1 MARVKSH
8 KTTKAEM
15 KEIIELY
22 EQGFSVKEIQAITGR
37 GREAQSRI
45 IASVGL
51 GYENNYRSPES
62 KAWFEAENY
71 YDNERCCNKSS
82 KLYNFPKEFRDLK
95 PTDRYNFY
103 MLFID
108 KYKDEAR
115 ALYNDI
121 MGTSTSAPKVNK
133 DSVIAISDI
142 LDYCKEHESEDRN
155 LYKFIIP
162 GIIKEIVDK
171 EKS

>member
-22 EQGFSVKEIQAITGR
+22 EEGKSIKEIQSITGR

-45 IASVGL
+45 LAAVGL

-62 KAWFEAENY
+62 KAWFDAENY
-71 YDNERCCNKSS
+71 YDKERRNKSS
-82 KLYNFPKEFRDLK
+82 KLYRFPTEFRDLK
-95 PTDRYNFY
+95 ATDRYKFY
-103 MLFID
+103 NMFID
-108 KYKDEAR
+108 KYKEEAR
-115 ALYNDI
+115 ALYDDI
-121 MGTSTSAPKVNK
+121 IGTSTSVPKVNK
-133 DSVIAISDI
+133 EGMIAISDI

-162 GIIKEIVDK
+162 GIIKEITDK